1 MEIILRNTMRV
12 SLCVSLATL
21 LLGFSVSAQTP
32 DSKTTSFQLGD
43 KVVVIPDPE
52 GFEEAA
58 SQFEIIKKNMS
69 ATEDPGNDMLAVH
82 LPKEDCERVR
92 RGEFGAFKFYT
103 KVSVRKANRTREET
117 ASDFS
122 GLVSEFRKSGA
133 DALDINSPRMK
144 AALERLEK
152 SVSELGNSDSKPQMS
167 QPVNLGEFD
176 TRPNVYS
183 VLLSLSYQYEENG
196 VRRTRPILGGLTFL
210 RVNQRLIYVYTYRS
224 YTAKTDIEVLQDFT
238 RKWVGKILAA
248 N

>member
-1 MEIILRNTMRV
+1 MKLTLRKIRRA

-21 LLGFSVSAQTP
+21 LLGFSVSAQTH
-32 DSKTTSFQLGD
+32 DSKTSSFQLGD

-82 LPKEDCERVR
+82 LQVSECEKFR
-92 RGEFGAFKFYT
+92 RGEFGPLSFYT
-103 KVSVRKANRTREET
+103 KVSVRKVNRTKEET
-117 ASDFS
+117 ASDFAV
-122 GLVSEFRKSGA
+122 LVSAFRKSGA
-133 DALDINSPRMK
+133 DVLDINSPRMK

-152 SVSELGNSDSKPQMS
+152 SVSELGNSDSKPEMS

-183 VLLSLSYQYEENG
+183 VLLSLNYTFEENG
-196 VRRTRPILGGLTFL
+196 VRKTRPILGGLTFL
-210 RVNQRLIYVYTYRS
+210 RVKQRLIYVYTYRS
-224 YTAKTDIEVLQDFT
+224 YTSKTDIHVLRDFT
-238 RKWVGKILAA
+238 REWVGKILAA